1 MAEERRI
8 ARLGVLALAGLKA
21 DQLEEIAQRAEKL
34 RFRAGDVVVRA
45 GAPADGAFLIVA
57 GQAEKVHASGE
68 REFLDTGF
76 LIGEMAMLIEQDVQ
90 NTIVARDRL
99 LCLKVTRAAL
109 MAQMMADPSLA
120 DSLHEHMTRRLMQTA
135 EQLRRIDRTLGELW
149 PEQMPS
155 FAAATPGATAQ
166 PHGMRA

>member
-1 MAEERRI
+1 MSHDRI
-8 ARLGVLALAGLKA
+8 VTPLQHVTLFAGLKP

-34 RFRAGDVVVRA
+34 RFRAGDHITRA
-45 GAPADGAFLIVA
+45 GAPADGAFLIVS
-57 GQAEKVHASGE
+57 GQAEKVHATGE

-76 LIGEMAMLIEQDVQ
+76 LISEMSMLIEQDYQSTV
-90 NTIVARDRL
+90 VARDRV
-99 LCLKVTRAAL
+99 LCLKITRAAL

-149 PEQMPS
+149 PQNMPS
-155 FAAATPGATAQ
+155 LAAAGGASPAT
-166 PHGMRA
+166 MRPW